1 MSRDYVKRII
11 EQFGMF
17 WRQIVR
23 LRESGELD
31 ELRKTLDKAG
41 EQFFGL
47 TPDFIDLLPDG
58 ELLKLSETR
67 GELDPDKA
75 MVLAHIFKLRADID
89 EHQHLDGRRRYE
101 RALDLYLAAA
111 GVRDHALGEYQGE
124 ISDLFARLMQYE
136 TDAPLLDRILL
147 LHERLRRFADG
158 EDYLFHLLAAGGAS
172 PALIASGEAWYDRLL
187 GKPDDELAAG
197 DLPRPEVMEGLAH
210 LRSLAPITA

>member
-47 TPDFIDLLPDG
+47 TPDFIDLLPDA

-89 EHQHLDGRRRYE
+89 EHQHLDGRRRYG

-111 GVRDHALGEYQGE
+111 
-124 ISDLFARLMQYE
+124 
-136 TDAPLLDRILL
+136 
-147 LHERLRRFADG
+147 
-158 EDYLFHLLAAGGAS
+158 
-172 PALIASGEAWYDRLL
+172 
-187 GKPDDELAAG
+187 
-197 DLPRPEVMEGLAH
+197 
-210 LRSLAPITA
+210 